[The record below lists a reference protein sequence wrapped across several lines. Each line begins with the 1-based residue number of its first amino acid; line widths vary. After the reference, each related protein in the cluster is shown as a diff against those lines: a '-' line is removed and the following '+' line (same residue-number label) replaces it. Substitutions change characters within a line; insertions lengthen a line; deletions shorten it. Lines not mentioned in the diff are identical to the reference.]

1 MRRRAAATGLATTG
15 GSIGG
20 IVFPL
25 MLQRL
30 FPLVGFKW
38 ATRILAFTFLFLL
51 SIANLLIRTR
61 LTPRDRIKRGEKGI
75 APTNLSK
82 DIWPDFRIFRSTV
95 FFLTTA
101 GVFFIELALFI
112 PISYISSYALL
123 HGVNSTFSY
132 QLLSILN
139 VGSFFGRWAPGFI
152 ADRIGRFNIM
162 IATVA
167 MCFLSVLCLWLTCS
181 PEAGAGGIAQLII
194 FALTFGFASGSNISL
209 TPVCVGQ
216 LCSTEVFGRWYA
228 SLYTLVSF
236 GCLIGIPIAGQLI
249 ASDGGRYTALIAFV
263 GGCYGLGLACFVW
276 ARVMK
281 VGWGLGKIY

>member
-1 MRRRAAATGLATTG
+1 
-15 GSIGG
+15 
-20 IVFPL
+20 
-25 MLQRL
+25 
-30 FPLVGFKW
+30 
-38 ATRILAFTFLFLL
+38 
-51 SIANLLIRTR
+51 
-61 LTPRDRIKRGEKGI
+61 
-75 APTNLSK
+75 
-82 DIWPDFRIFRSTV
+82 
-95 FFLTTA
+95 
-101 GVFFIELALFI
+101 
-112 PISYISSYALL
+112 
-123 HGVNSTFSY
+123 
-132 QLLSILN
+132 
-139 VGSFFGRWAPGFI
+139 
-152 ADRIGRFNIM
+152 M

-236 GCLIGIPIAGQLI
+236 GCLIGIPITGQLI